1 MPLEGHYCCLLG
13 GTTVAPLVLLLI
25 PQDREEGQEM
35 LSTVYLEEAFL

>member
-25 PQDREEGQEM
+25 PPGSGEGQEM
-35 LSTVYLEEAFL
+35 ISTVYLEEAFL